1 MQIDNTSY
9 NDLNIFHHEEEY
21 SIFNKLNFTRTVDGR
36 NWLLKY
42 FSNPFSDQKQIDE
55 TQQLL
60 KSILRKIDQWPV
72 SISNGTILV
81 LEKFYDSNVDS
92 IPSNAN
98 FVNALSYKLFH
109 TADFSLVK
117 YSIAH
122 FADFLRGMTQ
132 LVSAFDNEESP
143 LILRSY
149 LRRAMDLMNKHVA
162 IDLAKRDPVQPFS
175 WNETIYYGNFIKDH
189 FRQQTFELINIY
201 GRLDA
206 WYSMAFAV

>member
-122 FADFLRGMTQ
+122 FADFLRGMSQ
-132 LVSAFDNEESP
+132 LASAFDNEDSP

-162 IDLAKRDPVQPFS
+162 IDYFTREKS
-175 WNETIYYGNFIKDH
+175 
-189 FRQQTFELINIY
+189 
-201 GRLDA
+201 
-206 WYSMAFAV
+206 AV